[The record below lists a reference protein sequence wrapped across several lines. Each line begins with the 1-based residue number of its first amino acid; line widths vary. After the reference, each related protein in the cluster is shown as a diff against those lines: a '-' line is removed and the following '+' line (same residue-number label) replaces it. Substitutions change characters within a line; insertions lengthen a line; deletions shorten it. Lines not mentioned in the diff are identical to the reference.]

1 MTERWKTLEHFEL
14 ADLEAVRILL
24 RGDSVID
31 WHRLNFEG
39 TEEIRDFVRA
49 HELSPDNPEDRERM
63 DVVKQEA
70 IAYLKRHFDYPIPKP
85 VAQATTEEL
94 VAMACKSG
102 GHRQVCA
109 CSILKCMH
117 IIHHLDGRELLFMLP
132 LSDQEVFQLVEEKVY
147 RVIGG
152 MLASGFPISEF
163 VGGRKHRDSLYTKL
177 LSKEDTIAAQV
188 YDKLRFRIVTKSER
202 DIFPV
207 LEYLTR
213 KLVPFN
219 YVIPGQSINSIFQFA
234 NYCRAHPRLKPML
247 KEMQAGKDEE
257 FTPSDNVFS
266 AQNYRVVHF
275 VVDMPVRLP
284 ERVLELAPP
293 EAARFGRIVFVVC
306 EFQIIDEATEAQNEI
321 GDASHAKYK
330 ERQKKAVMRRL
341 QLGMREMKVPPRS
354 SSEAPDSKR
363 EGPKSEIA
371 RRASSSSL
379 PAAKKD
385 RK

>member
-1 MTERWKTLEHFEL
+1 MSDRWKSLDEFGL

-31 WHRLNFEG
+31 WHRLNFDSPKA
-39 TEEIRDFVRA
+39 IRDFVIA
-49 HELSPDNPEDRERM
+49 HELNPDDPEDRERM
-63 DVVKQEA
+63 AAVKNEA
-70 IAYLKRHFDYPIPKP
+70 VAYLKRHFEYPIPKP

-94 VAMACKSG
+94 VAMACKAG

-147 RVIGG
+147 RVIGN
-152 MLASGFPISEF
+152 MLASGFPITEF

-177 LSKEDTIAAQV
+177 LSKEDTIASQV
-188 YDKLRFRIVTKSER
+188 YDKLRFRIVTKSES
-202 DIFPV
+202 DVFPV

-213 KLVPFN
+213 RLVPFN
-219 YVIPGQSINSIFQFA
+219 YVIPGQSINSVFQFA
-234 NYCRAHPRLKPML
+234 EYCRNQPRLKPML
-247 KEMQAGKDEE
+247 KDMQAGKDEE

-306 EFQIIDEATEAQNEI
+306 EFQVIDEITEARNEV

-341 QLGMREMKVPPRS
+341 QLGMREMRVPRPNPGAVAGSKVS
-354 SSEAPDSKR
+354 
-363 EGPKSEIA
+363 
-371 RRASSSSL
+371 ASG
-379 PAAKKD
+379 AKKE

>member
-1 MTERWKTLEHFEL
+1 MTDRWKPIDQFGL

-31 WHRLNFEG
+31 WHRLNFDSADAV
-39 TEEIRDFVRA
+39 RDFILA
-49 HELSPDNPEDRERM
+49 HELNPSAPEDRERM
-63 DVVKQEA
+63 AVLKDEA

-85 VAQATTEEL
+85 VVQASTEEL
-94 VAMACKSG
+94 IEMACKSG

-117 IIHHLDGRELLFMLP
+117 IIQHLDGRELLFMLP

-152 MLASGFPISEF
+152 MLASGFPITEF

-177 LSKEDTIAAQV
+177 LSKEDTIASQV
-188 YDKLRFRIVTKSER
+188 YDKLRFRIVTKTEA
-202 DIFPV
+202 DVFPV
-207 LEYLTR
+207 LEFLTR

-234 NYCRAHPRLKPML
+234 EYCRAQPRLGPML

-306 EFQIIDEATEAQNEI
+306 EFQVIDEATEARNEL
-321 GDASHAKYK
+321 GDASHARYK
-330 ERQKKAVMRRL
+330 DRQKKAVMRRL
-341 QLGMREMKVPPRS
+341 QLGMREMKVPRPNPVSTR
-354 SSEAPDSKR
+354 APLSV
-363 EGPKSEIA
+363 
-371 RRASSSSL
+371 
-379 PAAKKD
+379 PAPKKD

>member
-1 MTERWKTLEHFEL
+1 MRWKSLEEFRL

-31 WHRLNFEG
+31 WHRLNFHDRAA
-39 TEEIRDFVRA
+39 IREFVLS
-49 HELSPDNPEDRERM
+49 HELSPDNPVDNARM
-63 DVVKQEA
+63 ETVKREA
-70 IAYLKRHFDYPIPKP
+70 IAFLKRHFEYPIPKP
-85 VAQATTEEL
+85 VMQASTEDLIE
-94 VAMACKSG
+94 MACKSG

-147 RVIGG
+147 RVVGD
-152 MLASGFPISEF
+152 MLAAGFPISEF

-177 LSKEDTIAAQV
+177 LSKEDTIASQI
-188 YDKLRFRIVTKSER
+188 YDKLRFRIITKRKE
-202 DIFPV
+202 DIFPT

-213 KLVPFN
+213 RLVPFN

-234 NYCRAHPRLKPML
+234 PYCHQIPRLRPML

-284 ERVLELAPP
+284 DRVLELAPP
-293 EAARFGRIVFVVC
+293 EATRFGRIVFVVC
-306 EFQIIDEATEAQNEI
+306 EFQIIDEETEVNNEQ

-354 SSEAPDSKR
+354 KPTESKS
-363 EGPKSEIA
+363 GPKST
-371 RRASSSSL
+371 
-379 PAAKKD
+379 
-385 RK
+385 RKTPKS